1 MATSLVWELRFAAL
15 YEAKIASA
23 LIHLATSTRGKP
35 CATQIARRARGAAK
49 TAVVLRIFSTLASR
63 RSRHR
68 LKISLGEITSLGIL
82 RAVNPSD
89 NPSAKAVRPPTSCPA
104 VIRTFSGLVISIIR
118 PGKVLITAGH
128 EVGGLTA

>member
-35 CATQIARRARGAAK
+35 CATQIARRATGAAK
-49 TAVVLRIFSTLASR
+49 TAVVLKIFSTLASR
-63 RSRHR
+63 RSRHL

-89 NPSAKAVRPPTSCPA
+89 SPSAKAVRPPTSCPA
-104 VIRTFSGLVISIIR
+104 GLE
-118 PGKVLITAGH
+118 LFL
-128 EVGGLTA
+128 GLSFQLFALEKGPVPIW